1 MQKTTS
7 IQSFYTRKSRLETGE
22 WILQVTYE
30 DVWDDPDDDD
40 LPLTKS
46 RSVDYRK
53 MDVDEDGN
61 EVLADHSAAPQ
72 LVQDICAVL
81 WADD

>member
-72 LVQDICAVL
+72 LVQDICAAL
-81 WADD
+81 WS

>member
-1 MQKTTS
+1 MQKTTN

-72 LVQDICAVL
+72 LVQDICAAL
-81 WADD
+81 WS

>member
-30 DVWDDPDDDD
+30 DVWDDPEDDD

-81 WADD
+81 WTDA